1 MKKLLFTLTLVLSGV
16 FAMAQTPFEKTMTEK
31 IAKIDQTKTPD
42 EFVALSN
49 DFVRIGDKEKT
60 QWLPYYYASL
70 TQIRKGRS
78 LMMSGKLDALDA
90 IAAEAQKFLDKS
102 SELNPE
108 NAENYILQKMIHG
121 LKMMVDPM
129 SRFMTEGA
137 SAQTA
142 LAKAEQLDPQ
152 NPRISILKAEDLYYT
167 PAQFGGS
174 KEKGLELFQKALD
187 QFNTYKTKS
196 NIDPN
201 WGKSEA
207 EYFLSAK
214 P

>member
-70 TQIRKGRS
+70 TQIMKGRS

>member
-1 MKKLLFTLTLVLSGV
+1 
-16 FAMAQTPFEKTMTEK
+16 
-31 IAKIDQTKTPD
+31 
-42 EFVALSN
+42 
-49 DFVRIGDKEKT
+49 
-60 QWLPYYYASL
+60 
-70 TQIRKGRS
+70 
-78 LMMSGKLDALDA
+78 
-90 IAAEAQKFLDKS
+90 
-102 SELNPE
+102 
-108 NAENYILQKMIHG
+108 MIHG

>member
-31 IAKIDQTKTPD
+31 IAKIDQTKTTN

-70 TQIRKGRS
+70 TQIMKGRS

>member
-16 FAMAQTPFEKTMTEK
+16 FVMAQTPFEKTMTEK

-70 TQIRKGRS
+70 TQIMKGRS